1 MNNLH
6 RELAPISEE
15 AWTEIEEEVVRTF
28 KRNLAGRRMVDVSG
42 PHGPKLNSVGT
53 GHLKAVKS
61 ADSSLQ
67 IHQHEIIP
75 LVKLRVPFELSRE
88 EIDAVEYGST
98 DSDWQP
104 AKDAAEKIAFAEDRC
119 IFEGMPSAGMSGLIT
134 TSNPVVKLP
143 EDHDDFPEAVAEAL
157 KILRLEGV
165 EGPYILALGTE
176 IYTDISG
183 ASDDGFPV
191 MTHVYRQLK
200 SDPIWAPAIQGA
212 FLISTR
218 GGDFE
223 LTLGRDLSVGY
234 HSHTDAKVKLYLEE
248 TLAFRLLS
256 PEAVVAIKPAAA
268 SKTVAKKKV

>member
-6 RELAPISEE
+6 RELAPISEG

-53 GHLKAVKS
+53 GHLKQIKS
-61 ADSSLQ
+61 PDNSLSVQ
-67 IHQHEIIP
+67 QHEIIP
-75 LVKLRVPFELSRE
+75 LIKLRVPFELSRE
-88 EIDAVEYGST
+88 EIDAVEYGSA

-104 AKDAAEKIAFAEDRC
+104 AKDAAEKIAFAEDHC
-119 IFEGMPSAGMSGLIT
+119 IFEGMSSAGMDGLIA
-134 TSNPVVKLP
+134 TSNPIVKLP

-165 EGPYILALGTE
+165 EGPYILALGTD

-200 SDPIWAPAIQGA
+200 ADPIWAPAIKGA
-212 FLISTR
+212 YLISTR

-223 LTLGRDLSVGY
+223 LTLGRDLSIGY
-234 HSHTDAKVKLYLEE
+234 HSHTDTKVKLYLEE
-248 TLAFRLLS
+248 TLAFRLLT
-256 PEAVVAIKPAAA
+256 PEAVVAIKPAANNGN
-268 SKTVAKKKV
+268 KKK